1 MRQSHFFA
9 RLVAAERLADRTT
22 HRTTPVPNPH
32 QSMLRR
38 MCHFDSAGL
47 PPQCLVE
54 LQFRDWLSAQVR
66 MRASTDHALLRPPGL
81 LSGQTPA
88 GCFYASSNSGMPG
101 AEMAISYA
109 ARSTVVKLAR

>member
-22 HRTTPVPNPH
+22 HRTTPVPKPH

-38 MCHFDSAGL
+38 MYHFDSAEL

-54 LQFRDWLSAQVR
+54 LQFLDWLSAQVR
-66 MRASTDHALLRPPGL
+66 RVRQRTVR
-81 LSGQTPA
+81 
-88 GCFYASSNSGMPG
+88 CFD
-101 AEMAISYA
+101 I
-109 ARSTVVKLAR
+109 